1 MKPSSTK
8 PQSRKSPV
16 NCIQFGV
23 GVICCALFTHA
34 WAAHAKEA
42 HALSKVSM
50 LSQATMLSHPLAQS
64 NQVTTVGVSNE
75 TKVDLRK
82 LLISRSH
89 YQDSEINLEIGLH
102 QISLSLVNS
111 RSNEISKKLRMK
123 DAVALASLIERAIK
137 SDHQFSDINA
147 IHINYLTVSGEKTHI
162 IQAFDFYQRA
172 AGFFVLNQG

>member
-23 GVICCALFTHA
+23 GVICCALFAQA
-34 WAAHAKEA
+34 WAAHAKET
-42 HALSKVSM
+42 HALTKVSM
-50 LSQATMLSHPLAQS
+50 LAQS
-64 NQVTTVGVSNE
+64 NQVTAVGVSNE

-147 IHINYLTVSGEKTHI
+147 IHINYLTVSGEKSHI